1 MNNLPRL
8 LALMASAVL
17 LFVGIGLNAEKY
29 TLGPGV
35 YRGVLAVQ
43 GDYYLI
49 NGTAKPLGQIVFVDG
64 VVAVGYRAAVSPL
77 SQLYVYEP
85 RPYTGYVEGLAVFKP
100 CGGHYSLLYGNVTQV
115 GPLVI
120 IRGAAHLYN
129 VTLYYP

>member
-1 MNNLPRL
+1 MNNLFRA

-17 LFVGIGLNAEKY
+17 LFVGIGVSAERY

-35 YRGVLAVQ
+35 YKGVLAVQ

-49 NGTAKPLGQIVFVDG
+49 NGTAKPLGQFTFVDG
-64 VVAVGYRAAVSPL
+64 VVAVGYRAAASPF
-77 SQLYVYEP
+77 SQHYAYEP

-100 CGGHYSLLYGNVTQV
+100 CGGHYSLLYGNVTLV
-115 GPLVI
+115 GPLVVV
-120 IRGAAHLYN
+120 RGAAYLYN